1 LPKAIELSKAASGL
15 LAGAVLLI
23 IVVWAAS
30 TYFPIDVDHAA
41 TGTSASTS
49 TPYPARG
56 VSSILGNEP
65 QTATPENWLTDSPTI
80 VGNSSTID
88 YPPDYVVLTNF
99 TLGLINADRAAA
111 GLGPVALSGVPSGQQ
126 HADSMAYYGYFSHW
140 DDQGYKPY
148 MRYTL
153 LGGLGSVNENL
164 ALDYCSAPS
173 PDSAQPVTAPCYV
186 QTVENAINAS
196 ERGMMNNDLA
206 CCNDGHRGNILG
218 ALHNSVSIGIAY
230 NSTTVYL
237 VEDFEDSYIF
247 SGSLQ
252 LSAGVVSFNGRMSQA
267 DPGWMKSTLGAE
279 VTIYYDPLPSNISLG
294 ALAQSPSCAQFSEL
308 NESAPCQYQGA
319 YSPGT
324 EISTVFAPCPPGQV
338 CSAGS
343 AGNYTYAQ
351 TWVRNGANFSIVFS
365 INGLVSS
372 HGSGVYTF
380 YLWPEGRAPEPI
392 TSLSVFVTG
401 Q

>member
-1 LPKAIELSKAASGL
+1 LPKGIEMRKPGLGL
-15 LAGAVLLI
+15 LAGAVLI
-23 IVVWAAS
+23 IVVVWVAS
-30 TYFPIDVDHAA
+30 TNLPIDVGQAS

-49 TPYPARG
+49 ASSPASG

-65 QTATPENWLTDSPTI
+65 QVATAESWLTDNPTI
-80 VGNSSTID
+80 VGNSSNVD
-88 YPPDYVVLTNF
+88 YPPDYAVLANF

-140 DDQGYKPY
+140 DNQGFKPY

-153 LGGLGSVNENL
+153 LGGLGSVSENL
-164 ALDYCSAPS
+164 ALNYCGTLQPNSG
-173 PDSAQPVTAPCYV
+173 QPVRAPCYV
-186 QTVENAINAS
+186 QTIEDAINAS
-196 ERGMMNNDLA
+196 EWGMMNNDLA
-206 CCNDGHRGNILG
+206 CCNDGHRGDILG
-218 ALHNSVSIGIAY
+218 PLHNRVSLGIAY

-237 VEDFEDSYIF
+237 VEDFEDYYIF

-252 LSAGVVSFNGRMSQA
+252 LSAGVVSLNGRMSQA
-267 DPGWMKSTLGAE
+267 DPGWMKSSLGAE
-279 VTIYYDPLPSNISLG
+279 VTVYFDPTPANISLSD
-294 ALAQSPSCAQFSEL
+294 LTPSPSCSGFNEL
-308 NESAPCQYQGA
+308 DEPAPCQYEGA
-319 YSPGT
+319 YNPGS

-351 TWVRNGANFSIVFS
+351 TWVRDAADFSIVFS
-365 INGLVSS
+365 ISGLVSA
-372 HGSGVYTF
+372 HGNGVYTF
-380 YLWPEGRAPEPI
+380 YLWPEGRAAEPI

-401 Q
+401 G